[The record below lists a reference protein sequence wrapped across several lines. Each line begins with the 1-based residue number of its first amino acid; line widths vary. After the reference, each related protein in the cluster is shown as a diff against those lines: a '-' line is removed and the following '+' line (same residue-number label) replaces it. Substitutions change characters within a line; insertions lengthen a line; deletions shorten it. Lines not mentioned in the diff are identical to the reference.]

1 MTKIAVWNKEQG
13 SYERD
18 MTAEEKTEFE
28 ARQKAWND
36 NALNRKLLELRTK
49 RNNLLK
55 ETDFYALS
63 DVTMSSD
70 MATYRQNLRDL
81 TNGLDTAEKVDNVTW
96 PTKPS

>member
-13 SYERD
+13 SHVRD
-18 MTAEEKTEFE
+18 MTAEEEAEFE

-96 PTKPS
+96 PTKP

>member
-13 SYERD
+13 SHVRD
-18 MTAEEKTEFE
+18 MTAEEEAEFE

-63 DVTMSSD
+63 DVKMSSD

>member
-13 SYERD
+13 SHVRD
-18 MTAEEKTEFE
+18 MTAEEETEFE
-28 ARQKAWND
+28 ARQKVWND

-96 PTKPS
+96 PTKP

>member
-13 SYERD
+13 SHERD
-18 MTAEEKTEFE
+18 MTAEEETEFE

-96 PTKPS
+96 PTKP

>member
-13 SYERD
+13 SHVRD
-18 MTAEEKTEFE
+18 MTAEEETEFE

-96 PTKPS
+96 PTKP

>member
-13 SYERD
+13 SHERD
-18 MTAEEKTEFE
+18 MTAEEEAEFE
-28 ARQKAWND
+28 AKQKAWND

-96 PTKPS
+96 PTKP

>member
-13 SYERD
+13 SHVRD
-18 MTAEEKTEFE
+18 MTAEEEAEFE

-63 DVTMSSD
+63 DVTISSD